1 MPKKEEA
8 REVDDRDEGEVEL
21 PRPINLGDTLTIKRL
36 LDEATAATVENCNY
50 PPDNTLSNIQLFWG
64 VNAVLIAPLAHFYP
78 LPFPESRT
86 ILFICCVCYFFCY
99 GVLQAITAFVE
110 KDNIL
115 FTKAKEGNPAHPHG
129 LAIRTNLPRFDDNF
143 IIVLEQR
150 CKGGQS
156 EPLEMSITNW
166 FDKTGYFHEEKFC
179 ADVKKLIQETEKKWA
194 GKSQ

>member
-1 MPKKEEA
+1 MYLRSMPKKEEA

-99 GVLQAITAFVE
+99 GVLQVRRVPIAECVE
-110 KDNIL
+110 
-115 FTKAKEGNPAHPHG
+115 EGDDCRHRNQTPGPAEGVCVPF
-129 LAIRTNLPRFDDNF
+129 LCRQSQLLWKRTTFCSPR
-143 IIVLEQR
+143 R
-150 CKGGQS
+150 KKGT
-156 EPLEMSITNW
+156 PRIPM
-166 FDKTGYFHEEKFC
+166 
-179 ADVKKLIQETEKKWA
+179 A
-194 GKSQ
+194 